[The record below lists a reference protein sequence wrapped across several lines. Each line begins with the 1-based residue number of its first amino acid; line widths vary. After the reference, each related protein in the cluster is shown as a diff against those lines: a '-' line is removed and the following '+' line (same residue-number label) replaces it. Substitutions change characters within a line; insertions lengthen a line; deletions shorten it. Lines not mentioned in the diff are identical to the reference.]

1 MATDALSMELRRTR
15 SAIATTFHRGGKL
28 ESEPLPGTLDRV
40 MTSLVKAFTRAS
52 TQQRLA
58 FPAAL
63 SGSERSLL
71 CAYAHRMSTLA
82 RRTGNSS
89 FLVDAVIALGI
100 AAPGSDPRAILRS
113 LTLPCDTADKIGVEA
128 HAIVAEAAR

>member
-1 MATDALSMELRRTR
+1 
-15 SAIATTFHRGGKL
+15 
-28 ESEPLPGTLDRV
+28 

-52 TQQRLA
+52 AQQRLA
-58 FPAAL
+58 FAAAL

-71 CAYAHRMSTLA
+71 CAYARRMSTLA
-82 RRTGNSS
+82 RRTGNPSV
-89 FLVDAVIALGI
+89 LVDAVIALGI

-113 LTLPCDTADKIGVEA
+113 LTLPCDAPDKIGVEA